1 MMITQNSNYSNTT
14 YLTHARIVLN
24 DEIIEDGS
32 LLIEDGIISAINPD
46 SVIGADIIDLKGKI
60 LMAGMIDLHCDAL
73 EKEVEPRPNVHFPL
87 DFACAQADKRNAA
100 AGITTVYHALSFA
113 HEELGVRNNEF
124 AAEVA
129 RAVHDWQSHAL
140 VDNRVHCRYEI
151 TDATGLPILKQ
162 LLNEDSMHMIS
173 MMDHTPGQGQF
184 KDMAAYHNYLI
195 QTYKKTADEVTVIVE
210 RKLEAAAGAFARMEE
225 LSQAAHAAGISV
237 ASHDDDSAERVET
250 MSGIGADISEF
261 PINLAAAQAAKTAGM
276 STIFGAP
283 NILRGKSQSGSMK
296 AIEAI
301 HEGVADC
308 LCGDYSPASL
318 IVSVFRIAEQSDL
331 DLPAAIRLVTSNPA
345 KAARLA
351 DRGEIAIGTR
361 ADLIAVANPGG
372 LAQVADVWS
381 SGSLVY
387 RAWYDHG

>member
-1 MMITQNSNYSNTT
+1 MTTHLKT
-14 YLTHARIVLN
+14 YLTHARIVLT

-32 LLIEDGIISAINPD
+32 LLIEDGKISAINPETVRD
-46 SVIGADIIDLKGKI
+46 ANTIDLKGKV
-60 LMAGMIDLHCDAL
+60 LMPGMIDLHCDAL

-87 DFACAQADKRNAA
+87 DFACAQADKRNTA

-113 HEELGVRNNEF
+113 NEELGVRNNEF
-124 AAEVA
+124 AADVA
-129 RAVHDWQSHAL
+129 RAVHAWQPHAL

-151 TDATGLPILKQ
+151 TDETGLPILKQ
-162 LLNEDSMHMIS
+162 LLNEESMHMIS

-184 KDMAAYHNYLI
+184 KDMAAYRDYLTL
-195 QTYKKTADEVTVIVE
+195 TYKKTADEVTVIVE
-210 RKLEAAAGAFARMEE
+210 RKLEAASGAFARMEE
-225 LSQAAHAAGISV
+225 LAQAAHAAGISV

-261 PINLAAAQAAKTAGM
+261 PITLEAAHAARAAGM

-296 AIEAI
+296 AIDAI

-308 LCGDYSPASL
+308 LCADYAPASL
-318 IVSVFRIAEQSDL
+318 IVSVFRIPELSDL

-345 KAARLA
+345 KAARLS
-351 DRGEIAIGTR
+351 DRGEIAIGKR
-361 ADLIAVANPGG
+361 ADLIAVSMPGG
-372 LAQVADVWS
+372 LPQVSDVWS
-381 SGSLVY
+381 NGTQVY
-387 RAWYDHG
+387 CASYDHV